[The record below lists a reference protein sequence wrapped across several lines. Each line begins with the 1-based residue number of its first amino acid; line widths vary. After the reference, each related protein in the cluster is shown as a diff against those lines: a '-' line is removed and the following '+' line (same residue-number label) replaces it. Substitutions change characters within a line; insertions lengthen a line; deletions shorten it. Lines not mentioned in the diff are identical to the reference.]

1 MPTISFSHA
10 GRPGLIEVDAQGEP
24 FVLWSGMGFHA
35 SDVTGP
41 LREAVCSALAGA
53 SSRATPHTVLDVT
66 DLSIEQAEER
76 GAYWLEDRSGFS
88 RYWIGGEES
97 AWACRDC
104 GTFGGDPDDE
114 SGCPVC
120 GFGATET
127 DNDD

>member
-104 GTFGGDPDDE
+104 ETFGGNPDDE